1 MSSLSAERPPALAAP
16 HNGAPC
22 MPAIAET
29 SETEII
35 PPPFYAYPPHRGARK
50 KNNRPPPGPALPYCN
65 PNGSRAGIRRDGP
78 DPV

>member
-35 PPPFYAYPPHRGARK
+35 PPPFLRVSAASRGPKEKQPTPARS
-50 KNNRPPPGPALPYCN
+50 GSALL
-65 PNGSRAGIRRDGP
+65 
-78 DPV
+78 